1 MSTGK
6 SSYDEQVA
14 LINEKVRQEVV
25 GKTVSKGEMIS
36 TFLFGG
42 SDIVMVFERQSNVNI
57 TATVGVHY
65 PVRSQYAYSNIAK
78 LLSF

>member
-1 MSTGK
+1 
-6 SSYDEQVA
+6 
-14 LINEKVRQEVV
+14 VRQEVV

-57 TATVGVHY
+57 TATVNVHY

>member
-1 MSTGK
+1 MPQRKERKGR
-6 SSYDEQVA
+6 SYEEQVA
-14 LINEKVRQEVV
+14 LLNEKVRKEVV

-57 TATVGVHY
+57 TATVGVHGA
-65 PVRSQYAYSNIAK
+65 RD
-78 LLSF
+78 